1 MTLSFTKWW
10 KGRIESVQFVIC
22 SDIESLH
29 EKIDASHSEQESS
42 TIRIDIVNVLIHY
55 SHIVHLMAVKLSLII
70 IEVSIL

>member
-10 KGRIESVQFVIC
+10 KGRIESVLFVIY

-29 EKIDASHSEQESS
+29 EKIDTSHSEQESS
-42 TIRIDIVNVLIHY
+42 TRIDIVNVLIHY